1 MSLDPAIDATLR
13 ALFALLFASA
23 AWQKLAAPG
32 DFHAAVREYRLVPGA
47 AVAAVAVLL
56 VAAEVAVAAALGVP
70 ALRAAALA
78 AVAALLLVY
87 AAAIGINLARG
98 RAIDCGC
105 GGPAV
110 GRPISGWLVV
120 RNVALATVALA
131 AAGPVG
137 IRQLVWVDAVTIAA
151 ATAGLALLYAAADRL
166 VRHAP
171 ALAALREPS

>member
-1 MSLDPAIDATLR
+1 MTLDPAMDATLR
-13 ALFALLFASA
+13 ALLALLLAGA
-23 AWQKLAAPG
+23 ALRKLAAPAG
-32 DFHAAVREYRLVPGA
+32 FRAAVHEYRIVPAA
-47 AVAAVAVLL
+47 AVGAVSIGL
-56 VAAEVAVAAALGVP
+56 VAAEIVLAVALGVP
-70 ALRAAALA
+70 ALRRAALT

-87 AAAIGINLARG
+87 AAAIAINLARG

-105 GGPAV
+105 GGPAA

-131 AAGPVG
+131 AACPVAT
-137 IRQLVWVDAVTIAA
+137 RPLVWIDAVTIVA
-151 ATAGLALLYAAADRL
+151 ATAGLALLYAATDRL